1 MFYDLNFQNSGIAA
15 KSEFF
20 GFEIANILVYKLY
33 GGSIWL
39 KKTISEAETRTYVLS
54 ETLIICKNLKQ
65 NKRVC
70 TSYVCDECGVTLYIG
85 QC

>member
-1 MFYDLNFQNSGIAA
+1 MTGQ
-15 KSEFF
+15 
-20 GFEIANILVYKLY
+20 Y
-33 GGSIWL
+33 GW

-54 ETLIICKNLKQ
+54 ETLIISLNLKQ

-85 QC
+85 QCWEKHDTKKEL